1 MSIKG
6 IDVLWRISIVDSKEF
21 STTDHSTL
29 NKGYKTEWDKKT
41 PAEYFDSVKRRQ
53 HDSSL

>member
-41 PAEYFDSVKRRQ
+41 PAEYFDSIKRK
-53 HDSSL
+53 